1 MFRSDRSAAR
11 LGGVAIVLLIALY
24 AVTNLAFAATP
35 LGPPHSSRAFRV
47 SGRVKGLH
55 PGARV
60 RMRAK
65 IQNTSR
71 SAIIVTSIVVKV
83 GNPSN
88 RCRGTNVHIK
98 PFRGGAHVGA
108 GQMSSVRLR
117 VRMRRSAPD
126 ACQDVR
132 FPLTFSAKA
141 VPA

>member
-1 MFRSDRSAAR
+1 
-11 LGGVAIVLLIALY
+11 
-24 AVTNLAFAATP
+24 
-35 LGPPHSSRAFRV
+35 
-47 SGRVKGLH
+47 
-55 PGARV
+55 
-60 RMRAK
+60 MRAK

-71 SAIIVTSIVVKV
+71 SALVVTSIVVKV

-88 RCRGTNVHIK
+88 RCRGTNVRIK
-98 PFRGGAHVGA
+98 PFRSVAWVGA
-108 GQMSSVRLR
+108 GQMTSVRLR